1 MNFNQKTV
9 LVTGA
14 SRGIGKDIAIAFA
27 KAKANVV
34 LNASRMSD
42 YFQEVID
49 YFEENQ
55 FPYVAAVGDVS
66 KQDDVKKIFALASEK
81 FGQVDI
87 LVNNAGIIRDNL
99 LMRMSEE
106 EWDSVIDIN
115 LKGTYNCTKEAIRP
129 MMKNKWGRIINIS
142 SVIGLIGNPG
152 QANYAASKAG
162 IIGFTKA
169 MAKEVG
175 KKGITC
181 NAVAPGFIISDMT
194 ESLNEDL
201 KEKYLLSIPLGKF
214 GTTLDVANTV
224 MFLASDIAEYITGQV
239 INIDGGLVM

>member
-1 MNFNQKTV
+1 MDFSQKTV

-14 SRGIGKDIAIAFA
+14 SRGIGREIAIAFA
-27 KAKANVV
+27 KANANVV
-34 LNASRMSD
+34 LNASRMSE
-42 YFQEVID
+42 YFRELIDLFDENRYSYEVAI
-49 YFEENQ
+49 
-55 FPYVAAVGDVS
+55 GDVS
-66 KQDDVKKIFALASEK
+66 KSEDVKRIFEAAILK
-81 FGQVDI
+81 FNRVDI
-87 LVNNAGIIRDNL
+87 LVNNAGITRDNL
-99 LMRMSEE
+99 LMKMTDD
-106 EWDSVIDIN
+106 EWNSVIDIN
-115 LKGTYNCTKEAIRP
+115 LKGTFNCTKEAIRP
-129 MMKNKWGRIINIS
+129 MMKNRWGRIINIS

-152 QANYAASKAG
+152 QSNYAASKAG

-194 ESLNEDL
+194 EALNEDL
-201 KEKYLLSIPLGKF
+201 KEKYLLSIPLGRF

-224 MFLASDIAEYITGQV
+224 MFLASDIADYITGQV